1 MVPGKVEEV
10 NMPRIEEWLRDITDV
25 LHEIHLEKIKIK
37 VHTCNLTHRITVC
50 NLGIVYKYGWP
61 NWEMSGA
68 LILTVNALSW
78 GKSNSYLIDGG

>member
-37 VHTCNLTHRITVC
+37 IHTCNLAHRITVC
-50 NLGIVYKYGWP
+50 NIEYRL
-61 NWEMSGA
+61 
-68 LILTVNALSW
+68 
-78 GKSNSYLIDGG
+78 